1 MLNAK
6 LIISQIEDVR
16 FAIDQLEFWQKD
28 VEQNP
33 QIEELKPILANAEQ
47 TYNSQL
53 DLLFDYLNLP
63 KDTVI
68 DIDAIEDALIS
79 ITKQDKLTDDMR
91 SAWESDD
98 ECAQACNDPGLQY
111 EAGENL
117 ESMWN
122 DFYTKVLGVDPPKN
136 F

>member
-16 FAIDQLEFWQKD
+16 FALDQLEFWQRD

-33 QIEELKPILANAEQ
+33 DIAELKSFLDEAASKYKSELA
-47 TYNSQL
+47 
-53 DLLFDYLNLP
+53 LLMDYLQLP
-63 KDTVI
+63 KDAVI
-68 DIDAIEDALIS
+68 DIDSIEESLLQIV
-79 ITKQDKLTDDMR
+79 KQDKLTDDMCA
-91 SAWESDD
+91 AWESDD

-111 EAGENL
+111 EEGEKL
-117 ESMWN
+117 ESMWC